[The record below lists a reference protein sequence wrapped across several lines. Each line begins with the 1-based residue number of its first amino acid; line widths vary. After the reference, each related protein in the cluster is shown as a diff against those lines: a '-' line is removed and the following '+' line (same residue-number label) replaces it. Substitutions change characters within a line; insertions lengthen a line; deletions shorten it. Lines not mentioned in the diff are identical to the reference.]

1 MIPGLGKDLVN
12 MKIRIEI
19 KTKSFPERI
28 TYYFF
33 LNGIWIRHI
42 YNPFYINPRRML
54 KWR

>member
-19 KTKSFPERI
+19 KTKSFQERI

-33 LNGIWIRHI
+33 LNRIWVKHFCRTVH
-42 YNPFYINPRRML
+42 INPRRML

>member
-19 KTKSFPERI
+19 KTNIFLKHS

-33 LNGIWIRHI
+33 LNGIWIRRI